1 LKHRIPVTILAGFL
15 GAGKTTLLRQALS
28 GGAGKGVAV
37 IINEFG
43 EIGLD
48 HELLIGAPE
57 TTSLVSGGCACCS
70 RKDELAAAIRRLL
83 DHRQESDGLV
93 LVLDRLVIECSG
105 MADPAPI
112 VFTIMTDPVLQHH
125 FVVDR
130 IVVTIDALNGLSQLE
145 RHPVA
150 RRQVMQADLFAI
162 TKSDL
167 AGPHVV
173 RSVRRRL
180 HELNPAA
187 RFVRSRREL
196 LPSPAAGGSPSHRSP
211 SQPSPPHQSGPSSLA
226 LALDEPLDWVA
237 FGVWLTML
245 LHAHGERVLRVKGII
260 ETGPLGAVSV
270 NTVGH
275 VVYPPEHLGRPAEDA
290 SPRLVFIVEDLD
302 PALIE
307 RSFRAFQ
314 RVA

>member
-15 GAGKTTLLRQALS
+15 GAGKTTLLRQAFS

-48 HELLIGAPE
+48 HELLISAPE
-57 TTSLVSGGCACCS
+57 TTVLVSGGCACCS

-130 IVVTIDALNGLSQLE
+130 IVVAIDALNVLSQLE

-150 RRQVMQADLFAI
+150 RRQAMQADHFAI

-167 AGPHVV
+167 AGPRVAH
-173 RSVRRRL
+173 SVRRRL

-187 RFVRSRREL
+187 RFVRSSGEL
-196 LPSPAAGGSPSHRSP
+196 LSSPTARRSQSHRSP
-211 SQPSPPHQSGPSSLA
+211 SQPSPPHQS
-226 LALDEPLDWVA
+226 
-237 FGVWLTML
+237 ML
-245 LHAHGERVLRVKGII
+245 LHAHGERVLRTKGIVD
-260 ETGPLGAVSV
+260 TGLLGAVSV
-270 NTVGH
+270 NSVGH
-275 VVYPPEHLGRPAEDA
+275 IVYPPEHLGRPADDG
-290 SPRLVFIVEDLD
+290 STRLVFIVEDLD
-302 PALIE
+302 PPLIE

>member
-1 LKHRIPVTILAGFL
+1 
-15 GAGKTTLLRQALS
+15 
-28 GGAGKGVAV
+28 
-37 IINEFG
+37 
-43 EIGLD
+43 
-48 HELLIGAPE
+48 
-57 TTSLVSGGCACCS
+57 
-70 RKDELAAAIRRLL
+70 
-83 DHRQESDGLV
+83 
-93 LVLDRLVIECSG
+93 
-105 MADPAPI
+105 
-112 VFTIMTDPVLQHH
+112 
-125 FVVDR
+125 
-130 IVVTIDALNGLSQLE
+130 
-145 RHPVA
+145 
-150 RRQVMQADLFAI
+150 VMQADLFAI